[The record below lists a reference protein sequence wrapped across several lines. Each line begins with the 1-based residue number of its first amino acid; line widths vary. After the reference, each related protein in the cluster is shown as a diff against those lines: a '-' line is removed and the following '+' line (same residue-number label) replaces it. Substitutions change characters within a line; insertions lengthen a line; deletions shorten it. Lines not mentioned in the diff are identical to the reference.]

1 MRAAARMII
10 IAAMLM
16 SVSGMARG
24 ADIRVLGIDAVQDVV
39 RALAEEF
46 GKETGQQVELTFD
59 SAQGLQERIKGGAIF
74 DALIASEASM
84 DAFDS
89 DGIGTDASYE
99 GALMSEGSV
108 PQAARAF
115 IHFLASEDARPHWLA
130 AKLDPVGER

>member
-1 MRAAARMII
+1 MRGAARMII

-24 ADIRVLGIDAVQDVV
+24 ADIRVLGIDVVQDAV

-59 SAQGLQERIKGGAIF
+59 SAQGLQEKIKGGAIF

-89 DGIGTDASYE
+89 DGIVNPESRVRRPRAGPAPGGRPR
-99 GALMSEGSV
+99 GAAPS
-108 PQAARAF
+108 
-115 IHFLASEDARPHWLA
+115 
-130 AKLDPVGER
+130 